1 MLHLQQEMKT
11 EIFVPTIK
19 NDENGYLKLLKLA
32 NQIFEN
38 PVRHFDLN
46 FSQCSRLDHNAVV
59 MLGALARYVDSHN
72 ELKLNLLAIQP
83 LTVVKKAGV
92 MFLVTTMTS
101 VVRNSLE
108 ENNFLSH
115 FTSTDFR
122 YDSGSYI
129 GYREHTSNLNADS
142 IVEHL
147 ENEWLSAD
155 KLNLSTQLKSA
166 IVSRILEIYLNA
178 YGHGI
183 MLQQHHTLG
192 VYSCGQYE
200 SKTKKL
206 HMSVLDFGLGIAQN
220 VKNSIGIEDSV
231 EALEWAITKG
241 NSTKTDSISQD
252 IPRGLGIDLL
262 NQFVTLNNGNLSIY
276 SNDVVASSDG
286 SGGMKI
292 SEHKHNL
299 RGTLVSITIK
309 CDDQYYYFASEP
321 TNTPF
326 F

>member
-1 MLHLQQEMKT
+1 MKT

-19 NDENGYLKLLKLA
+19 NDENGYKKLLKLA

-38 PVRHFDLN
+38 PVRHFDFN

-59 MLGALARYVDSHN
+59 MLGALAHYVDSHN
-72 ELKLNLLAIQP
+72 EMKPNLLAIQP

-101 VVRNSLE
+101 IVRDSLE

-115 FTSTDFR
+115 FTSTDFS
-122 YDSGSYI
+122 YESGSYI
-129 GYREHTSNLNADS
+129 GYREHTSNLDADS

-155 KLNLSTQLKSA
+155 KLNLSSKLKSA

-183 MLQQHHTLG
+183 KLQQHHALG
-192 VYSCGQYE
+192 VYSCGQYDR
-200 SKTKKL
+200 KTKQL

-220 VKNSIGIEDSV
+220 VKNSVGIENSV
-231 EALEWAITKG
+231 EALKWAVTKG
-241 NSTKTDSISQD
+241 NSTKTDSISED
-252 IPRGLGIDLL
+252 IPRGLGFDLL
-262 NQFVTLNNGNLSIY
+262 NQFVTINNGKLFIY

-286 SGGMKI
+286 SGGMNI
-292 SEHKHNL
+292 SAHKNYL
-299 RGTLVSITIK
+299 SGTLVSITIH
-309 CDDQYYYFASEP
+309 CDDRFYFFASEP
-321 TNTPF
+321 KNPPF